1 MREAGWLA
9 GLLAFGAWT
18 IVFAQDLHPP
28 IDPVPLGEIR
38 WLAPGAELG
47 QIWRRPAL
55 ALVRP
60 LDDDAALGELLFRS
74 PWIMGGMARRLG
86 LSCDTCHS
94 NGHRN
99 VGFFFPGVS
108 NKPGTFDPTNGVF
121 NPAKDDGL
129 FAPVDIPTLRGVVRR
144 GGPFGSLLREPS
156 LDKFLR
162 SVIVDEFQGAEPT
175 PGIRSALSAY
185 LGRLGPSEAPDRPIS
200 LDDDL
205 DALGRWVRL
214 IGALIEKGEIDLAE
228 LALLSIRSEIG
239 RLHERFA
246 GEGLE
251 VEREI
256 LEGMAMVL
264 QDIGAKLEAKE
275 AAEAVSGLERWLI
288 AFEDFDRA
296 WLLAAE
302 PRTLYSKV
310 SDVNTRR
317 P

>member
-1 MREAGWLA
+1 VL
-9 GLLAFGAWT
+9 
-18 IVFAQDLHPP
+18 AQDLHPP

-47 QIWRRPAL
+47 HIWRRPAL
-55 ALVRP
+55 ALIKP

-86 LSCDTCHS
+86 LSCDTCHG

-99 VGFFFPGVS
+99 AGFFFSGVS
-108 NKPGTFDPTNGVF
+108 DRPGTFDPTNAIF
-121 NPAKDDGL
+121 NPAKDDDR
-129 FAPVDIPTLRGVVRR
+129 FAPVEIPTLRGVVRR
-144 GGPFGSLLREPS
+144 GGPFGTLLREAS

-162 SVIVDEFQGAEPT
+162 SVIVDEFQGAEPM
-175 PGIRSALSAY
+175 PRILSALSAY
-185 LGRLGPSEAPDRPIS
+185 LGRLGPSEAPDQPIS

-205 DALGRWVRL
+205 DALGRWARL
-214 IGALIEKGEIDLAE
+214 IGGLIEKREFELAQ

-239 RLHERFA
+239 RLHERFP

-264 QDIGAKLEAKE
+264 QEIGAKLEAKDM
-275 AAEAVSGLERWLI
+275 AEALSGLERWLI
-288 AFEDFDRA
+288 AYEDFDRA